1 MSSRMQ
7 NDVHYLSSL
16 FFLNFSF
23 GSLWNLLRFPFSCWV
38 IVNIW
43 WLWIIVFGH
52 YLLFL
57 LLQYIYVGL
66 GLIRVYKVFFR
77 VFDSVDLV
85 VSVVCLA
92 LDSTEKNQGW
102 QYIWCTPILFLRERR
117 MNSTQLNHNHN
128 KYIIVLDVGGR
139 SSSLH

>member
-1 MSSRMQ
+1 MSLRMQ

-43 WLWIIVFGH
+43 RLWIIVFGH
-52 YLLFL
+52 YLLF

-66 GLIRVYKVFFR
+66 GLIRVYKVFFSCFR
-77 VFDSVDLV
+77 FDRSRCFGCLSCVGFNRKKTKVDNTFGAHQFCFYENV
-85 VSVVCLA
+85 
-92 LDSTEKNQGW
+92 EW
-102 QYIWCTPILFLRERR
+102 
-117 MNSTQLNHNHN
+117 TQLNWITITIN
-128 KYIIVLDVGGR
+128 IL
-139 SSSLH
+139 LF